1 MKSGLKIWS
10 TIVDY
15 FLILGAIIGVGF
27 ASGKEICVFFFDF
40 GSASLFGLVAFG
52 LLYVY
57 LFTVVG
63 HIGKKLE
70 LNSYDKFNQMIFGNL
85 PKILIKPK
93 TKTIRPSTANP
104 VIPQPVFSSKNISL
118 FNNANMPKGNT
129 NKTICNNLTK
139 IYLNHEPM

>member
-1 MKSGLKIWS
+1 
-10 TIVDY
+10 
-15 FLILGAIIGVGF
+15 
-27 ASGKEICVFFFDF
+27 
-40 GSASLFGLVAFG
+40 
-52 LLYVY
+52 
-57 LFTVVG
+57 
-63 HIGKKLE
+63 
-70 LNSYDKFNQMIFGNL
+70 MIFGNL